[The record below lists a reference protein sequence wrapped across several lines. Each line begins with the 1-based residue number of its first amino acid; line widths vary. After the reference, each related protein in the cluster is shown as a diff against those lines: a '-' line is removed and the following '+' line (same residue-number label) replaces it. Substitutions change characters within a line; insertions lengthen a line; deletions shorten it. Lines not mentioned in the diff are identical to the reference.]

1 MDREL
6 HVPPLEKYLS
16 IIIFPFMG
24 IGLIIGNY
32 FPAFAR
38 VLPTYLPIC
47 LFLMIYPTM
56 LNVRLDELKDAFTN
70 FKKVGIITLFNF
82 VLSPLLLAGLSYI
95 FLQNHP
101 ELFMGLLILS
111 IPPCIALVLVWT
123 FLADGNLALAVT
135 LAAVNSIVQLFLI
148 PLYLP
153 VLGGLFGL
161 REQLQAEAVLAF
173 GPIAREVLIYLA
185 LPFMCALLTRYFLE
199 PRKGRAWFEDVFVPK
214 VGNIAPIGVL
224 ITITVM
230 FSVGGSHIMENPL
243 LLLLTAVPLIIFFP
257 LNWLIGIFIT
267 GNIMNLGYEDAVA
280 AAFSFSGRNIEV
292 AMALSAA
299 LFGAGSLTAM
309 ATVVGPIVGIPS
321 WIIMLNIAQRV
332 FMPRNKKQKL
342 AKEKVVQKSTSL
354 E

>member
-24 IGLIIGNY
+24 LGLVIGNY
-32 FPAFAR
+32 FPGFAQT
-38 VLPTYLPIC
+38 LPTYLPIC

-56 LNVRLDELKDAFTN
+56 LNVRLDELKDAFTD
-70 FKKVGIITLFNF
+70 FKKVGSITVFNF
-82 VLSPLLLAGLSYI
+82 ILSPLLLAFLSFI
-95 FLQNHP
+95 FLRNQP

-123 FLADGNLALAVT
+123 FLSDGNLALAVT
-135 LAAVNSIVQLFLI
+135 LAAVNSIVQLILI
-148 PLYLP
+148 PIYLP
-153 VLGGLFGL
+153 FLGGIFGL
-161 REQLQAEAVLAF
+161 RGQLEAEAILAF

-185 LPFMCALLTRYFLE
+185 LPFTCALLTRYFLE
-199 PRKGRAWFEDVFVPK
+199 PKKGREWFEDVFVPK

-230 FSVGGSHIMENPL
+230 FSVGGSHVLENPW

-257 LNWLIGIFIT
+257 LNWLIGMFFT
-267 GNIMNLGYEDAVA
+267 SKVLGHDYADSVA

-292 AMALSAA
+292 AMALSAT

-309 ATVVGPIVGIPS
+309 ATVVGPIVGIPA
-321 WIIMLNIAQRV
+321 WIVMLNVAQRV
-332 FMPRNKKQKL
+332 YMPRSSRT
-342 AKEKVVQKSTSL
+342 EKSTSIKS
-354 E
+354 